1 MAAASCDGR
10 RSLCPPRPSGSRPG
24 PGRALAGHGLAERG
38 GRAARVAARRALRL
52 RPAAS
57 PFDVELMLSRM
68 DAAGLDMAMVCSLA
82 QRIETDFI
90 EGMVAADPDRFF
102 GLGQVLQQAD
112 GAIE

>member
-1 MAAASCDGR
+1 
-10 RSLCPPRPSGSRPG
+10 
-24 PGRALAGHGLAERG
+24 
-38 GRAARVAARRALRL
+38 
-52 RPAAS
+52 
-57 PFDVELMLSRM
+57 M